1 MSETPLSDSSNPAV
15 QTMDDQRAIVSI
27 PEFIDELNSNLKL
40 LIHGLWLIP
49 NITFKQKI
57 EAIDELSVLF
67 PDETRTEYRK
77 WRFRYD
83 KSSAKEFIESQQP
96 ALQIIINRCLDNEA
110 TLDDFFNSMIVLRSS
125 FQDKK
130 AFYNWIRVEC
140 LTKSKA
146 VASENLQP
154 HIKSFESRED
164 DAVFYDADI
173 KSICVF
179 DTSEGIFLKAG
190 YFSFDPKYNHVA
202 VGRTKVFAVQV
213 GSKKFES
220 FNLISGKI
228 EILNP
233 VPISVT
239 ENSKLLAIGD
249 KNVILADNG
258 KLYIFTGAGTW
269 QISPIDFKYNF
280 MCAPIVNNDDLFFIV
295 ESAEGL
301 SNDKIL
307 QSPFKNAS
315 TGSQKFIKF
324 CHLSDDKKSW
334 EEVAFIDYLSSNRN
348 CNGLIGHNVS
358 SNFWSYDTINPR
370 SYSGN
375 SNNPYWCTASV
386 NGRIYIAR
394 QNYQSHA
401 NEIKF
406 AGICFDPN
414 ELPNGKVSLMAPTNY
429 QRICHKFVETD
440 NKIYAI
446 GG

>member
-1 MSETPLSDSSNPAV
+1 
-15 QTMDDQRAIVSI
+15 
-27 PEFIDELNSNLKL
+27 
-40 LIHGLWLIP
+40 
-49 NITFKQKI
+49 
-57 EAIDELSVLF
+57 
-67 PDETRTEYRK
+67 
-77 WRFRYD
+77 
-83 KSSAKEFIESQQP
+83 
-96 ALQIIINRCLDNEA
+96 
-110 TLDDFFNSMIVLRSS
+110 MIVLRSS

-446 GG
+446 GGYTLGQNNQLTPCKTIEEYDPINDQWTALGNFDISTLANSPFCI